1 MIVYIILK
9 MEDYNPN
16 DFNKKFNEFNAEL
29 PGRMYIFEITKFCGY
44 STLVYMYK
52 DETITDLY
60 NRVSHHFGCKNI
72 KGLYIDNHLYKYIDD
87 AKKNELSNN
96 NADHRHYR
104 CCHSKQKE
112 WCIPIPV
119 SSLITIKEFV
129 FDNTAKEPRNLEPI
143 YPLPT
148 PVVYR
153 IYLDDGHCH
162 VC

>member
-1 MIVYIILK
+1 
-9 MEDYNPN
+9 MEDFNPN
-16 DFNKKFNEFNAEL
+16 DFNKKIYEFNTEL

-44 STLVYMYK
+44 STFIYMYK
-52 DETITDLY
+52 DETINDLY
-60 NRVSHHFGCKNI
+60 NRVSHHFSCKDI

-96 NADHRHYR
+96 NNISNA
-104 CCHSKQKE
+104 CCCSKKRD
-112 WCIPIPV
+112 WCIPISV
-119 SSLITIKEFV
+119 SSVTTIKEFV
-129 FDNTAKEPRNLEPI
+129 FNNTAREPRNLEPI
-143 YPLPT
+143 YQLPS

>member
-1 MIVYIILK
+1 
-9 MEDYNPN
+9 MEEDFNPN
-16 DFNKKFNEFNAEL
+16 DFNKKFNEFNKEL

-44 STLVYMYK
+44 STFIYMYK

-60 NRVSHHFGCKNI
+60 NRVSHHLSCKDI

-96 NADHRHYR
+96 NSSSNA
-104 CCHSKQKE
+104 CCCSKKRD
-112 WCIPIPV
+112 WCIPISV
-119 SSLITIKEFV
+119 SSVTTIKEFV
-129 FDNTAKEPRNLEPI
+129 FNNTAREPRNLEPI
-143 YPLPT
+143 YPLPS

>member
-1 MIVYIILK
+1 
-9 MEDYNPN
+9 MEDFNSN
-16 DFNKKFNEFNAEL
+16 DFNKKVNEFNTEL

-44 STLVYMYK
+44 STFVYMYK

-60 NRVSHHFGCKNI
+60 NRVSHHFHCKDI

-96 NADHRHYR
+96 NSTNA
-104 CCHSKQKE
+104 CCCSKKKE
-112 WCIPIPV
+112 LYIPIPL
-119 SSLITIKEFV
+119 SSLTTIKEFV
-129 FDNTAKEPRNLEPI
+129 FENTAKEPRNLEPI

>member
-1 MIVYIILK
+1 
-9 MEDYNPN
+9 
-16 DFNKKFNEFNAEL
+16 
-29 PGRMYIFEITKFCGY
+29 
-44 STLVYMYK
+44 MYK

-60 NRVSHHFGCKNI
+60 NRVSHHFSCRDI

-96 NADHRHYR
+96 NSNNA
-104 CCHSKQKE
+104 CCCSKKRD

-119 SSLITIKEFV
+119 SNLTTIKEFV
-129 FDNTAKEPRNLEPI
+129 FYNTAKEPRNLEPI
-143 YPLPT
+143 YKLPS